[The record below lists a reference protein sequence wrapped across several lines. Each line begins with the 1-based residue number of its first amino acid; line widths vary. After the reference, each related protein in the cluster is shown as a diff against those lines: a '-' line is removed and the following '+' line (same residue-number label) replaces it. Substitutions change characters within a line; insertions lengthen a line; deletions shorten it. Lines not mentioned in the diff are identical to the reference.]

1 MRFFGPLSL
10 AVLPLIL
17 GCSDPNLGAGADLAG
32 RIDGL
37 SGTEG
42 DLARQEADLSPGAD
56 LRPMCLTSA
65 ECFDVKLPVCAGG
78 VCRACAGASED
89 NVCIARGEARCIT
102 IGPSLG
108 SCGSCN
114 PLVSGKENA
123 DCTARSPL
131 APICGEAGA
140 CAACTEHAQCAS
152 GICDRAT
159 GRCPSQDE
167 VAYVD
172 NFDGSL
178 GPCSDFTTDSST
190 KPYCEVNAAI
200 AKSGKRFI
208 KVAGSAQ
215 PYGEVDFLNFTG
227 QWTVVGP
234 GVGSSPEARV
244 SSSSGYGVNLQ
255 LSSGTTVGYRV
266 LLDGLV
272 IGGPDVA
279 PSSVGVNCN
288 DTSGAATIDVT
299 IRNSRIDYSSDGIWF
314 WNCSVTVEDSVITGT
329 ANNAVYSRGGTVV
342 LRGSS
347 IAGNSGGGVY
357 SQDGC
362 SVSITDCSLNDNG
375 GEAIHLG
382 PDLADCELTVVRS
395 TLAKN
400 GAGISVNC
408 MQTTIEGSTID
419 SNTGVGFYSSAGA
432 STIRDSKIT
441 YNRGGGIDEASGGNS
456 LTLTN
461 CLITDNGRSGPSGP
475 MFGGV
480 EVLGGDATIVNWSL
494 IGNTTKTAGVTGIAS
509 STTGSVV
516 VLNTLVFQGWG
527 GTMNLTGCTTAY
539 SAYEGAP
546 ATNSNVDLTGCLGTD
561 LFVDYDNGDYRP
573 KAGSNPCN
581 LVDNGAATF
590 MTLSAPSKDLL
601 GSPRP
606 APPAGAYDIGCY
618 EKQ

>member
-1 MRFFGPLSL
+1 
-10 AVLPLIL
+10 
-17 GCSDPNLGAGADLAG
+17 
-32 RIDGL
+32 
-37 SGTEG
+37 
-42 DLARQEADLSPGAD
+42 
-56 LRPMCLTSA
+56 MCLTSA
-65 ECFDVKLPVCAGG
+65 ECVDIKLPVCAGG

-102 IGPSLG
+102 VGPSLG

-140 CAACTEHAQCAS
+140 CAACTEHSQCAS

-159 GRCPSQDE
+159 GRCPSQGE

-208 KVAGSAQ
+208 KVAGSMQ
-215 PYGEVDFLNFTG
+215 PYGETDFLDAVG

-234 GVGSSPEARV
+234 GVGASPEARV
-244 SSSSGYGVNLQ
+244 SSSGGYAVNLQ
-255 LSSGTTVGYRV
+255 LSSSSTVGYTV

-272 IGGPDVA
+272 IGGPDTSPSLAGVA
-279 PSSVGVNCN
+279 CTH
-288 DTSGAATIDVT
+288 TSGSAMIEAT
-299 IRNSRIDYSSDGIWF
+299 IRNSRIDYSNDGF
-314 WNCSVTVEDSVITGT
+314 FLWNCSINIEGSVITST
-329 ANNAVYSRGGTVV
+329 ANNAISLRGGTLSV
-342 LRGSS
+342 RGSS
-347 IAGNSGGGVY
+347 INGNSGKGIYG
-357 SQDGC
+357 QDGG
-362 SVSITDCSLNDNG
+362 SVSINDSAISENGSDAIRFGNDVPDCQLMIAG
-375 GEAIHLG
+375 
-382 PDLADCELTVVRS
+382 S
-395 TLAKN
+395 TLSKN
-400 GAGISVNC
+400 AAGVAVNC
-408 MQTTIEGSTID
+408 MQTIIEGSTID
-419 SNTGVGFYSSAGA
+419 SNSGTGFYSSAGA

-441 YNRGGGIDEASGGNS
+441 YNRGGGVDEASGGSS

-480 EVLGGDATIVNWSL
+480 EVLGGDATIVNCSL
-494 IGNTTKTAGVTGIAS
+494 IGNTTKTTGVTGIAS

-546 ATNSNVDLTGCLGTD
+546 APNSNVDLTGCLGTD

-590 MTLSAPSKDLL
+590 MTLTAPTKDLL
-601 GSPRP
+601 GAPRP
-606 APPAGAYDIGCY
+606 APAAGAYDIGCY
-618 EKQ
+618 ELQ